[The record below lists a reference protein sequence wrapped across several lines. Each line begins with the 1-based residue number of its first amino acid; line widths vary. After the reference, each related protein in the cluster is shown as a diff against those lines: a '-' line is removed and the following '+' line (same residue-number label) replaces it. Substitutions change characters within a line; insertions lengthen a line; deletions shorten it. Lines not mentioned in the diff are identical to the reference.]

1 MKLKKKQIFPK
12 SKSLGKRLWGK
23 EELLVLIPR
32 VLTLKKLT
40 INKNSKGGLQYHR
53 LKNECGILL
62 SGKMKVIYMKKKKKL
77 TSKILNPGQCF
88 HFSPGIIHQ
97 EIALK
102 KCVIIEASSP
112 HLNDRVRVETMFG
125 LKDLSGLPTTK
136 KKEILKL

>member
-12 SKSLGKRLWGK
+12 SKFLGKRLWGK

-62 SGKMKVIYMKKKKKL
+62 SGKMKVIYMNKKKKTYQQNTKSRSMFSFFSWNNSSGNC
-77 TSKILNPGQCF
+77 SKKMCNY
-88 HFSPGIIHQ
+88 
-97 EIALK
+97 
-102 KCVIIEASSP
+102 
-112 HLNDRVRVETMFG
+112 
-125 LKDLSGLPTTK
+125 
-136 KKEILKL
+136 